1 MMKFKTSMLEY
12 CKLILT
18 KFSFSRYLF
27 LKEYKKSIK
36 VLSKNDTNELRHWAR
51 STFGVDAAKVR

>member
-1 MMKFKTSMLEY
+1 MLEY

-18 KFSFSRYLF
+18 KFSFSRNLF

-51 STFGVDAAKVR
+51 STFGVDAAKSVKV